1 MTEITLTPITTPTG
15 GIQNMNNGQLCDE
28 HNNVTNFLETV
39 NPDDAEFWNLFD
51 YQEDL
56 RIELVNRNIIIK
68 DKKYYKEE
76 A

>member
-1 MTEITLTPITTPTG
+1 MTEIILTPITTPTG

-28 HNNVTNFLETV
+28 HKNVTQFLSTV

-56 RIELVNRNIIIK
+56 RVELNGRNISII
-68 DKKYYKEE
+68 DGKYYKED
-76 A
+76 

>member
-15 GIQNMNNGQLCDE
+15 GIHNMDDGQLCDE
-28 HNNVTNFLETV
+28 HNNVTQFLSTV

-56 RIELVNRNIIIK
+56 RVELVSRNISII
-68 DKKYYKEE
+68 DSKYYKEV
-76 A
+76 

>member
-15 GIQNMNNGQLCDE
+15 GIQNMNDGQLCDE
-28 HNNVTNFLETV
+28 HNNVTQFLSTV

-56 RIELVNRNIIIK
+56 RIELVSRNIVI
-68 DKKYYKEE
+68 DNSKYFKEK

>member
-15 GIQNMNNGQLCDE
+15 GIQHMTNGQLCDE
-28 HNNVTNFLETV
+28 HNNVTQFLSTV

-56 RIELVNRNIIIK
+56 RVELVSRNISII
-68 DKKYYKEE
+68 DNKYYKEV
-76 A
+76 

>member
-1 MTEITLTPITTPTG
+1 MTEIILTPITTPTG
-15 GIQNMNNGQLCDE
+15 GIHNMDNGQLCDE
-28 HNNVTNFLETV
+28 HNNVKNFLETV

-68 DKKYYKEE
+68 NKKYFKED
-76 A
+76 

>member
-15 GIQNMNNGQLCDE
+15 GIQNMDDGQLCDE
-28 HNNVTNFLETV
+28 HNNVTNFLSTV

-56 RIELVNRNIIIK
+56 RVELVSRNISII
-68 DKKYYKEE
+68 DNKYYKEE
-76 A
+76 N

>member
-15 GIQNMNNGQLCDE
+15 GRQHMTNGQLCDE
-28 HNNVTNFLETV
+28 HNNATQFLSTV

-56 RIELVNRNIIIK
+56 RVELVSRNISII
-68 DKKYYKEE
+68 DNKYYKEE
-76 A
+76 N